1 MLLCNIGKEMS
12 WCNTRDMRSWTETEI
27 QDWYDNHPDI
37 VLSEYAKALGI
48 SVLRLKQILT
58 S

>member
-1 MLLCNIGKEMS
+1 MS
-12 WCNTRDMRSWTETEI
+12 WCNTKDMRSWTETEI
-27 QDWYDNHPDI
+27 QDWYDSHPDI